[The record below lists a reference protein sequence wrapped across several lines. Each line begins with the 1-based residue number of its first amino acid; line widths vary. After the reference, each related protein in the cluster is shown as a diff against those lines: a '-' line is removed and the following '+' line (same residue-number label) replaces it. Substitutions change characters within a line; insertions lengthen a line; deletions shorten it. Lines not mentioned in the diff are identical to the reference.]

1 MFTTDICKASVDPK
15 WSSHYDLYLS
25 RGDGITIS
33 VWNQK
38 KIHKTQGSGF
48 LGCVRITAS
57 TVQRLKD
64 TGCKYLYYDPH
75 YINNNLF
82 PFFIDQRLDLC
93 KLTADD
99 PVPVKGQIIIS
110 LLSRDA
116 ITGCGNPLAIVG
128 PAGDVRG
135 PDDDEMIVEQR
146 NSLPEGWE
154 ERKTGDGRV
163 YFVNHVTKTTQ
174 WSRPTQPASM
184 IQLTNSAT
192 SNIKNATENNSLTP
206 PGPSRSTTMNN
217 LEQSPPS
224 GPLNEVLLVP
234 LVVAT
239 AQDNRRH
246 SNENLIA
253 EIITGHISSSSSNN
267 SIESNEVVG
276 KVETPNQ
283 NLSPTTVTSIS
294 SPRNSVLITNSQ
306 LINTL
311 SNNLGTL
318 TIENVDDNSSNNHHN
333 TNDNATTV
341 ATDESTI
348 SNSTP
353 TQNNIRLNNEKTTNN
368 FSSSTTTTTTTQQVP
383 KNQTTNTTTTT
394 TAAVNAQFGTATTAS
409 PSSTH
414 NVNSTNERQESIVT
428 TESQPATPQRV
439 HQPQPQPTTPSSNEV
454 INRHASDQGK
464 LKKKKH

>member
-1 MFTTDICKASVDPK
+1 M
-15 WSSHYDLYLS
+15 
-25 RGDGITIS
+25 
-33 VWNQK
+33 
-38 KIHKTQGSGF
+38 
-48 LGCVRITAS
+48 
-57 TVQRLKD
+57 
-64 TGCKYLYYDPH
+64 
-75 YINNNLF
+75 
-82 PFFIDQRLDLC
+82 
-93 KLTADD
+93 
-99 PVPVKGQIIIS
+99 PVKGQIIIS

-135 PDDDEMIVEQR
+135 PDDDEMNVEQR

-184 IQLTNSAT
+184 IQLSNTAT
-192 SNIKNATENNSLTP
+192 SNVKNTTEYNSLTP

-224 GPLNEVLLVP
+224 GSLNEVPLVP

-283 NLSPTTVTSIS
+283 NQSPTTVTNNIS

-311 SNNLGTL
+311 SNNLVTL
-318 TIENVDDNSSNNHHN
+318 SIDNVVDSNDTAIVAEETSATTNSTTTTTTTLNSNN
-333 TNDNATTV
+333 
-341 ATDESTI
+341 
-348 SNSTP
+348 
-353 TQNNIRLNNEKTTNN
+353 NNIRLNNERTTN
-368 FSSSTTTTTTTQQVP
+368 FSTTPQQVP
-383 KNQTTNTTTTT
+383 KNQTNT
-394 TAAVNAQFGTATTAS
+394 TAAVNAQFGTANTALPTTV
-409 PSSTH
+409 
-414 NVNSTNERQESIVT
+414 NVNLSNERQEGVLT
-428 TESQPATPQRV
+428 TESQPATPQRI
-439 HQPQPQPTTPSSNEV
+439 QPEQPPITPSSNEV
-454 INRHASDQGK
+454 INRHASDQGIVYYFK
-464 LKKKKH
+464 F

>member
-1 MFTTDICKASVDPK
+1 M
-15 WSSHYDLYLS
+15 
-25 RGDGITIS
+25 
-33 VWNQK
+33 
-38 KIHKTQGSGF
+38 
-48 LGCVRITAS
+48 
-57 TVQRLKD
+57 
-64 TGCKYLYYDPH
+64 
-75 YINNNLF
+75 
-82 PFFIDQRLDLC
+82 IDQRLDLC

-146 NSLPEGWE
+146 NSSSLPEGWE
-154 ERKTGDGRV
+154 ERKTADGRV

-184 IQLTNSAT
+184 IQLTNTAT
-192 SNIKNATENNSLTP
+192 SNVKQNATENNSLTP
-206 PGPSRSTTMNN
+206 PGPSRSTDRSMNN

-224 GPLNEVLLVP
+224 GPLNNEVPLVP

-253 EIITGHISSSSSNN
+253 EIITSGHISSSSSNN

-283 NLSPTTVTSIS
+283 NLSPTTVTNTIS

-318 TIENVDDNSSNNHHN
+318 TIDNNVVDHNSTSNNHHN
-333 TNDNATTV
+333 NLHPNDNANTI
-341 ATDESTI
+341 ATDESTTLN
-348 SNSTP
+348 SNN
-353 TQNNIRLNNEKTTNN
+353 NNIRLNNEKTTNN
-368 FSSSTTTTTTTQQVP
+368 FSSSTTQQVP
-383 KNQTTNTTTTT
+383 KNQTTTTT
-394 TAAVNAQFGTATTAS
+394 TAAVNAQFGNANTALPATQ
-409 PSSTH
+409 H
-414 NVNSTNERQESIVT
+414 NNVNSTNEQRQESVVT
-428 TESQPATPQRV
+428 TESQPATPQRI
-439 HQPQPQPTTPSSNEV
+439 HQPQQPQPTTPSNEV

-464 LKKKKH
+464 LISYFLF

>member
-1 MFTTDICKASVDPK
+1 MI
-15 WSSHYDLYLS
+15 LL
-25 RGDGITIS
+25 I
-33 VWNQK
+33 
-38 KIHKTQGSGF
+38 
-48 LGCVRITAS
+48 
-57 TVQRLKD
+57 
-64 TGCKYLYYDPH
+64 
-75 YINNNLF
+75 
-82 PFFIDQRLDLC
+82 IDQRLDLC

-184 IQLTNSAT
+184 IQLTNTAT
-192 SNIKNATENNSLTP
+192 SNVKNATENNSLTP

-224 GPLNEVLLVP
+224 GPLNEVPLVP

-239 AQDNRRH
+239 AQDNLRH

-318 TIENVDDNSSNNHHN
+318 TIDNVVDNSSNNHHN
-333 TNDNATTV
+333 TNDNANTV
-341 ATDESTI
+341 ATDEPTI
-348 SNSTP
+348 SNSTS
-353 TQNNIRLNNEKTTNN
+353 TNNIRLNNEKTTNN
-368 FSSSTTTTTTTQQVP
+368 FSSSTTTTTTQQVP

-394 TAAVNAQFGTATTAS
+394 STTAAVNAQFGTATTAL
-409 PSSTH
+409 PSTTH
-414 NVNSTNERQESIVT
+414 NLNSTNERQESIVT
-428 TESQPATPQRV
+428 TESQPATPQRI

-464 LKKKKH
+464 FHKNNIN

>member
-1 MFTTDICKASVDPK
+1 M
-15 WSSHYDLYLS
+15 
-25 RGDGITIS
+25 
-33 VWNQK
+33 
-38 KIHKTQGSGF
+38 
-48 LGCVRITAS
+48 
-57 TVQRLKD
+57 
-64 TGCKYLYYDPH
+64 
-75 YINNNLF
+75 
-82 PFFIDQRLDLC
+82 
-93 KLTADD
+93 
-99 PVPVKGQIIIS
+99 PVKGQIIIS

-184 IQLTNSAT
+184 IQLTNTAT
-192 SNIKNATENNSLTP
+192 SNVKNATENNSLTP

-224 GPLNEVLLVP
+224 GPLNEVPLVP

-253 EIITGHISSSSSNN
+253 EIITDHISSSSSNN

-318 TIENVDDNSSNNHHN
+318 TIDNVVDNSSNNHHN
-333 TNDNATTV
+333 TNDNANTV
-341 ATDESTI
+341 AADESTI
-348 SNSTP
+348 SNST
-353 TQNNIRLNNEKTTNN
+353 TTLNSNNNKTTNN
-368 FSSSTTTTTTTQQVP
+368 FSSSTTTTTQQVP
-383 KNQTTNTTTTT
+383 KNQTTNTTTT
-394 TAAVNAQFGTATTAS
+394 AAVNAQFGNANTAVPAT
-409 PSSTH
+409 TH
-414 NVNSTNERQESIVT
+414 NVNSTNERQDSIVT
-428 TESQPATPQRV
+428 TESQPATPQRI
-439 HQPQPQPTTPSSNEV
+439 HQPQPQPTTPSSNDV

-464 LKKKKH
+464 FIKH

>member
-1 MFTTDICKASVDPK
+1 M
-15 WSSHYDLYLS
+15 
-25 RGDGITIS
+25 
-33 VWNQK
+33 
-38 KIHKTQGSGF
+38 
-48 LGCVRITAS
+48 
-57 TVQRLKD
+57 
-64 TGCKYLYYDPH
+64 
-75 YINNNLF
+75 
-82 PFFIDQRLDLC
+82 
-93 KLTADD
+93 
-99 PVPVKGQIIIS
+99 PVKGQIIIS

-184 IQLTNSAT
+184 IQLTNTAT
-192 SNIKNATENNSLTP
+192 SNVKNATENNSLTP

-224 GPLNEVLLVP
+224 GPLNEVPLVP

-239 AQDNRRH
+239 TQDNRRH

-253 EIITGHISSSSSNN
+253 EIITDHISSSSSNN
-267 SIESNEVVG
+267 SIESNEVG

-318 TIENVDDNSSNNHHN
+318 TIDNVVDNSSNNHHN
-333 TNDNATTV
+333 TNDNANTV
-341 ATDESTI
+341 AADESTI
-348 SNSTP
+348 SNST
-353 TQNNIRLNNEKTTNN
+353 TTLNSNNNIRINNDKTTNN
-368 FSSSTTTTTTTQQVP
+368 FSSSTTTTTQQVP
-383 KNQTTNTTTTT
+383 KNQTTNTTTLTT
-394 TAAVNAQFGTATTAS
+394 TAAANAQ
-409 PSSTH
+409 
-414 NVNSTNERQESIVT
+414 TNERQESIVT
-428 TESQPATPQRV
+428 TESQPATPQRI
-439 HQPQPQPTTPSSNEV
+439 HQPQPQQTTPSSNEV

-464 LKKKKH
+464 FIKH